1 MVDLK
6 LTAKGIAVRKKMY
19 EDINLRNA
27 KIENAER
34 DEDKAF
40 DRVLLSLESDA
51 LQNFFGR
58 MHSQFSVF
66 GEQIANYQKLFLVF
80 TLPLEGQV
88 WEYLNHNNI
97 KRISDNTNASLV
109 LGYSYMPIFGEIQ
122 STWHMEKGATVAV
135 EKGKYP
141 NSRTF
146 ENSIDLDPYID
157 FLKVPIYGKYDGK
170 DGEGYER
177 ITDNGFWFLPE
188 EVNEVILKVEDI
200 IVEVAKERDFITTEE
215 LNKIIGEKLENKQG
229 RVRSKKE

>member
-6 LTAKGIAVRKKMY
+6 LTAKGIAIRKKMY
-19 EDINLRNA
+19 EDINLRKA

-40 DRVLLSLESDA
+40 DSVLLSLEREA

-66 GEQIANYQKLFLVF
+66 GEQIANYQKLFLIF

-88 WEYLNHNNI
+88 WEYLNHNDI

-109 LGYSYMPIFGEIQ
+109 LGCSYMPIFGEIQ
-122 STWHMEKGATVAV
+122 SIWYMEKGATVAV

-146 ENSIDLDPYID
+146 ENSINLDPYVD
-157 FLKVPIYGKYDGK
+157 FSKVPTYRKNDGT
-170 DGEGYER
+170 DGQTFER
-177 ITDNGFWFLPE
+177 IDENGFWFLPA

-229 RVRSKKE
+229 RARTK